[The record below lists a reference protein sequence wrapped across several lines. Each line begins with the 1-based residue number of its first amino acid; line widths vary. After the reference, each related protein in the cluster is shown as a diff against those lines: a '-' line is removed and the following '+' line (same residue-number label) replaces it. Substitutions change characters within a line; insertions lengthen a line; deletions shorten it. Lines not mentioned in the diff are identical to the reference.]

1 MGTKATERKNSMSK
15 TKNTAESITKRLNQ
29 PDERISGKKVD
40 AKEVLM
46 LTLTKINKEA
56 KPQHPILL
64 GYN

>member
-46 LTLTKINKEA
+46 
-56 KPQHPILL
+56 
-64 GYN
+64 